1 MTSPSLVSA
10 QQRARILTEQH
21 SDRAYLMPVGDTLSA
36 VFIGGGPPRKL
47 IISADGSVIA
57 RYIYLPPVGHVTAAW
72 VYQEPLPGD
81 DAGVGSLDETVV
93 DLALT
98 TPQIDAINRLGKQT
112 EFLPFG
118 FAREGD
124 GVLVLYPDKGVLSS
138 LRISDS
144 GIMESALVG

>member
-1 MTSPSLVSA
+1 
-10 QQRARILTEQH
+10 
-21 SDRAYLMPVGDTLSA
+21 MPVGDTLSA

>member
-21 SDRAYLMPVGDTLSA
+21 SDRAYLMPVGDTVSA
-36 VFIGGGPPRKL
+36 VFIGDGAPRKL
-47 IISADGSVIA
+47 LIAADGSVVA
-57 RYIYLPPVGHVTAAW
+57 RYLYLPPFGHATAAW
-72 VYQEPLPGD
+72 VYQEALPGD

-98 TPQIDAINRLGKQT
+98 TPQVDAIKRLGKKT
-112 EFLPFG
+112 SFLPFG

-124 GVLVLYPDKGVLSS
+124 GVLVLYPDNGVLSA